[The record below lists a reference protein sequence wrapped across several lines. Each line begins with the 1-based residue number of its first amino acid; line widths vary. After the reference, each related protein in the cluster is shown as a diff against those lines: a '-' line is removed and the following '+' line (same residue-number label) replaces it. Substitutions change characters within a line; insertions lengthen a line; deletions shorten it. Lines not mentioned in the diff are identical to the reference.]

1 MSLYPHYVRYK
12 DSTHIESTNYLYFD
26 DGADELRRILRSK
39 FNSFLNYYD
48 HLGTSVTTI
57 TTTNFYKL
65 TTTTTLGLYNDNFQ
79 HTNNRITNLNTNRN
93 CKLEASVSVTSG
105 NNNILNFAFYKN
117 GAIISSSEMDV
128 TCSSSGKAS
137 TTHIQTIVNLDVND
151 YVEVWVKNQSSNNVT
166 LVHLNVIITE
176 I

>member
-1 MSLYPHYVRYK
+1 MSNLPNYVRYK

-26 DGADELRRILRSK
+26 DGSEEPRRIIRSK

-57 TTTNFYKL
+57 SDTNFHKL
-65 TTTTTLGLYNDNFQ
+65 GTTTTLGLYNDNFN
-79 HTNNRITNLNTNRN
+79 HTNNRVTNLNTNRN
-93 CKLEASVSVTSG
+93 CRLDASISVTSG
-105 NNNILNFAFYKN
+105 NNDIINFAFFKN
-117 GAIISSSEMDV
+117 GVKVDSSEMDV

-137 TTHIQTIVNLDVND
+137 SINIQAIVNLDVND